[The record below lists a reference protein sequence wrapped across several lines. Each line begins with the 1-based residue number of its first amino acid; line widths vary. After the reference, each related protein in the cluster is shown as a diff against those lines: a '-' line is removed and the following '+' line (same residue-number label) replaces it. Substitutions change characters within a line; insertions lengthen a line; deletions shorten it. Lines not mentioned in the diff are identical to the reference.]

1 MIFRLGPLSIAI
13 TWATPSPKPLP
24 INARTEIASELLD
37 AAAQLQPAAIRL
49 LTMDLP
55 EESRIFLKVVTNP
68 EHLLAC
74 RPEDALQAIRHVAY
88 LAVECNLA
96 TFT

>member
-1 MIFRLGPLSIAI
+1 MELNLGPFRI
-13 TWATPSPKPLP
+13 TITRRRPAPSDRVNEK
-24 INARTEIASELLD
+24 ASVVSELLD
-37 AAAQLQPAAIRL
+37 AAAELRPAAIKL
-49 LTMDLP
+49 LAMDLP
-55 EESRIFLKVVTNP
+55 EESRVFLEVVTHP

-88 LAVECNLA
+88 LAVECDLA